1 MEKTSRQ
8 TSTFFII
15 EIHNNIMIKK
25 IKYLCGY
32 NFSKEC
38 DYINGRYD
46 PVVSGLDF
54 EDINIPE
61 NIIKGIEFDTSVYD
75 EMEEYKGYKK
85 FIGDNLVPELITFGQ
100 EYVGALK

>member
-1 MEKTSRQ
+1 
-8 TSTFFII
+8 
-15 EIHNNIMIKK
+15 MIKK